1 MLKHGILLSSVF
13 FLCAALFAAE
23 EGKSAAL
30 NRMREAKA
38 GTLMRGHWLA
48 KQDWK
53 KCLELLEPDG
63 SFKDMKEFEREI
75 RAKELT
81 RKEFSY
87 TEPQSRIVAM
97 TSKAFQRLWAISE
110 ALRKDEIPADRG
122 TEVKRALYRAIE
134 RYGDI
139 EVNRI
144 STHSG
149 RWHASCFFIPIA
161 AVNLYFSKLQ
171 RYEGGGERDMQRLRY
186 AQGECDVEKTGVSGM
201 EPADAE
207 RCDGSKYHFA
217 GAFPQQHVL
226 CRRQCSGIPSAS
238 GKRTGHEFA

>member
-97 TSKAFQRLWAISE
+97 TSKAFQRL
-110 ALRKDEIPADRG
+110 
-122 TEVKRALYRAIE
+122 
-134 RYGDI
+134 
-139 EVNRI
+139 
-144 STHSG
+144 
-149 RWHASCFFIPIA
+149 C
-161 AVNLYFSKLQ
+161 
-171 RYEGGGERDMQRLRY
+171 
-186 AQGECDVEKTGVSGM
+186 
-201 EPADAE
+201 
-207 RCDGSKYHFA
+207 GS
-217 GAFPQQHVL
+217 V
-226 CRRQCSGIPSAS
+226 
-238 GKRTGHEFA
+238 

>member
-1 MLKHGILLSSVF
+1 
-13 FLCAALFAAE
+13 
-23 EGKSAAL
+23 
-30 NRMREAKA
+30 
-38 GTLMRGHWLA
+38 
-48 KQDWK
+48 
-53 KCLELLEPDG
+53 
-63 SFKDMKEFEREI
+63 MKEFEREI

-149 RWHASCFFIPIA
+149 RWHASCFFIPTA
-161 AVNLYFSKLQ
+161 AVNLYFANFS
-171 RYEGGGERDMQRLRY
+171 DMK
-186 AQGECDVEKTGVSGM
+186 E
-201 EPADAE
+201 AE
-207 RCDGSKYHFA
+207 
-217 GAFPQQHVL
+217 
-226 CRRQCSGIPSAS
+226 
-238 GKRTGHEFA
+238 TGHAETPIRSRRMRC